1 MGQKLNN
8 FYLARALEQLSK
20 YFSLTTSEQA
30 SAQLAFQSIQG
41 FGDRVPNRAF
51 QEDPVTTALM
61 DLIINTN
68 FGALP
73 VFNNQSN
80 GGIDLLRALD
90 QLTTQTASEQ
100 ATGNGLTPLQNFA
113 NTVRIY
119 HATDFPGFPQKP
131 WSFPEIPEMLGIG
144 QNQGNETI
152 RRLSAIQ
159 LNTPRVTPANKYSQA
174 ISVFMNGIPTI
185 EMTRAVPYIDV
196 RFQFGREAIDSNG
209 QLNATSIFKFLEGA
223 VNVRNGSPLEKL
235 VLGNRISGSIEGSRN
250 NSGFLSVA
258 GMELFTSPQTMVNGN
273 TSNPSSGRA
282 DSAARVVPVIDKFRP
297 FMTFKG
303 LTVDVAPSVGL
314 MSFKT
319 AKMEFILHDRSRL
332 HEISD
337 LIKPD
342 LYGTTELIIEY
353 GWSHPDPLSSGNP
366 YAILLNCTRIKE
378 KYGIRNIRTSFDEV
392 GQVIVNLDLFTKGA
406 NELATESIATA
417 TEGTR
422 RTLQNIERLSE
433 TIRLLRERVFR
444 NNGGASGTSAG
455 REIRGIQILEAA
467 SDIQNN
473 IRLSPEILSNLN
485 SLERSLRTTRG
496 RPEVGE
502 LLRNLRELYN
512 TRTSNQRI
520 TSNNSRVNSGGAVL
534 QLQTSIQNEIREKL
548 SIMNNRHDPFFPP
561 ETFKLPGGN
570 RSDNGNLEE
579 LPISNPQFTNG
590 SNPLLRRASRSAR
603 STQNNGAAR
612 RNAGIPNINLSG
624 FDNTFFS
631 LGKLLMTFV
640 GVPLAA
646 QKDKFSEVQFVFYPF
661 NAYAGYANGLNI
673 SQFMI
678 DARFF
683 IQEYVKFRME
693 STSRAAN
700 VSLNEFIQ
708 FVSSVIIDDPG
719 ASIYGIDDLYERVRD
734 RETNEET
741 LQPRGNSVEFQTRLE
756 NRLRRKTPDGSF
768 RMPSISF
775 YIEALPKRII
785 GENLNRD
792 PLGSLSTGDIESEE
806 NAPTILRIHIFDQQ
820 TTQYDGQ
827 ASLLASARDNTLSA
841 LSVIPSTNNNGEPAI
856 LDNHRGT
863 VQQIIDQ
870 ARNEGV
876 IESINQDPGL
886 NSGSGSRYYRING
899 GGAGIKSFVM
909 KTMPYIIYG
918 TQATNVL
925 KASVES
931 QNEPA
936 LSTVN
941 MLRNLRASP
950 IRPSGEQ
957 FGGLP
962 LSVIPMEI
970 SMTTMGCSLLAFA
983 QQIFVDFGTGTSV
996 DNIYGVSGLQHK
1008 LSPGEFLTEIK
1019 FAPLDAYGR
1028 YSSFLERINGFVTN
1042 INDIQGSTQSQ

>member
-8 FYLARALEQLSK
+8 FYLAKAIEDLSK

-30 SAQLAFQSIQG
+30 SAQLAFQAIQG
-41 FGDRVPNRAF
+41 FGDRVPNRTF

-68 FGALP
+68 FGAVP
-73 VFNNQSN
+73 VFNNKPNS
-80 GGIDLLRALD
+80 GIDLLRALD
-90 QLTTQTASEQ
+90 QLTTQTNSER
-100 ATGNGLTPLQNFA
+100 ATGNGRTLLQNFA

-119 HATDFPGFPQKP
+119 HATDFPGAPEKP
-131 WSFPEIPEMLGIG
+131 WSFPVIPEMLGIG

-159 LNTPRVTPANKYSQA
+159 LNTPRITPANKYAQA

-196 RFQFGREAIDSNG
+196 RFHFGREAIDSNG

-235 VLGNRISGSIEGSRN
+235 ALGNRIAGSIEGSRN

-273 TSNPSSGRA
+273 TPNPSFSRNDTA
-282 DSAARVVPVIDKFRP
+282 ERVVPVLDKFRP
-297 FMTFKG
+297 FMTFKS
-303 LTVDVAPSVGL
+303 LTIDIAPSVGL

-332 HEISD
+332 HEIAD

-342 LYGTTELIIEY
+342 LYGTTELLIEY
-353 GWSHPDPLSSGNP
+353 GWSHPDPPSSGNP
-366 YAILLNCTRIKE
+366 YAVLLNCTRIKE
-378 KYGIRNIRTSFDEV
+378 KYGIRNIRISFDDV
-392 GQVIVNLDLFTKGA
+392 GQVIINLDLFTKGV

-417 TEGTR
+417 SEGTKR
-422 RTLQNIERLSE
+422 AIQNVERLSE
-433 TIRLLRERVFR
+433 AIRLLRERVFR
-444 NNGGASGTSAG
+444 NNGTENGTSSG

-473 IRLSPEILSNLN
+473 IRLSPQILNNLN
-485 SLERSLRTTRG
+485 DLERSLRTSRG
-496 RPEVGE
+496 RPEVRE

-512 TRTSNQRI
+512 TRTSSQRI
-520 TSNNSRVNSGGAVL
+520 NTNNSNVNTGGALL

-548 SIMNNRHDPFFPP
+548 SIMNNRYDPFFPP
-561 ETFKLPGGN
+561 ENFKLPGGN
-570 RSDNGNLEE
+570 RSDNGNAEE
-579 LPISNPQFTNG
+579 LPISDPQFTNG
-590 SNPLLRRASRSAR
+590 PNPLLRRAGRAAIAR
-603 STQNNGAAR
+603 ENGAPRRNNGL
-612 RNAGIPNINLSG
+612 PDINLSG

-631 LGKLLMTFV
+631 LGKLLMVFV
-640 GVPLAA
+640 GLPLAA
-646 QKDKFSEVQFVFYPF
+646 QKDKFSEVQFIFYPF

-693 STSRAAN
+693 SLNRAGN
-700 VSLNEFIQ
+700 VTLNEFMQ

-734 RETNEET
+734 RETDTET
-741 LQPRGNSVEFQTRLE
+741 LRPRGNSVEFQTRLE

-775 YIEALPKRII
+775 YVESLPRRII
-785 GENLNRD
+785 GEDLRRD
-792 PLGSLSTGDIESEE
+792 PLGSLTTGDIESEE
-806 NAPTILRIHIFDQQ
+806 NAPTILRIHVFDLQ

-841 LSVIPSTNNNGEPAI
+841 LSIIPSTNNNGEPAI
-856 LDNHRGT
+856 LENHRGT

-870 ARNEGV
+870 ARNEGI
-876 IESINQDPGL
+876 IEPIRQDPGL
-886 NSGSGSRYYRING
+886 NSSSGARYYRIV
-899 GGAGIKSFVM
+899 GGANGIKNFVM

-918 TQATNVL
+918 AQASNVMN
-925 KASVES
+925 ASIES

-950 IRPSGEQ
+950 IRANGEQ

-962 LSVIPMEI
+962 LSVIPMEL
-970 SMTTMGCSLLAFA
+970 SMTTMGCSLLSFG
-983 QQIFVDFGTGTSV
+983 QQIFIDLGTGTSI
-996 DNIYGVSGLQHK
+996 DNIYGISGLQHK

-1019 FAPLDAYGR
+1019 FVPLDAYGR
-1028 YSSFLERINGFVTN
+1028 YSSFLERINAFVTN
-1042 INDIQGSTQSQ
+1042 INDIQGSTST